1 MLNAMIVFRS
11 LIARNRDQDRRFTA
25 AHSETELRAFERALK
40 RRVEFELTSA

>member
-25 AHSETELRAFERALK
+25 AHSESELRAFERALK
-40 RRVEFELTSA
+40 RRVEIGLAAA